1 MDYKKIK
8 KEEAS
13 KNEAKKEQQAQIDEQ
28 KQKVL
33 KELQSFE
40 RSWNLDWNG
49 QQKIHFL
56 FNIKKQLDQLV
67 NASNFLMHKEKQRSS
82 SKIIKPGVQ

>member
-8 KEEAS
+8 KEEA
-13 KNEAKKEQQAQIDEQ
+13 AKAELTKEQQAKIEEQ

-56 FNIKKQLDQLV
+56 FNLKKQLDQLV
-67 NASNFLMHKEKQRSS
+67 NANNFLMHKEKERSG
-82 SKIIKPGVQ
+82 SKIIKPGMQ